1 LRTESRIGKRAYV
14 TAGAPIAG
22 GTLARDV
29 TFLTELAAEHGLLS
43 PLMLG
48 IRASNQVQMEW
59 IRDRVSEATADLDA
73 PCVALLGLTY
83 KPGTDTLRRS
93 AAVDLAHWL
102 NSRGAVVRAYDPA
115 IRELPSKGPPVTLA
129 SGIDDALR
137 GADVAVL
144 ATPWPEFRELDGDRL
159 VRLMRRPYV
168 VDQVGFVPHL
178 AGDNRVRYVR
188 VGRPLA
194 SLVHG

>member
-1 LRTESRIGKRAYV
+1 
-14 TAGAPIAG
+14 
-22 GTLARDV
+22 
-29 TFLTELAAEHGLLS
+29 
-43 PLMLG
+43 
-48 IRASNQVQMEW
+48 
-59 IRDRVSEATADLDA
+59 
-73 PCVALLGLTY
+73 
-83 KPGTDTLRRS
+83 LRRS